1 MKKLLFLS
9 LLFVS
14 IALFGQPPVGNANK
28 GEEYGAGVSKT
39 KEAGAVSMAELSKI
53 LNERKEVQD
62 ITVKATVTDVCPKK
76 GCWITLDNP
85 DKTKVFVKMKDYAF
99 FLPTAIKGKTIL
111 LDGKAQL
118 KQTSVE
124 ELRHYAEDAK
134 KPQREIDKITTPVTE
149 IRLLAS
155 GIRVIQ

>member
-1 MKKLLFLS
+1 MKKLFFLS
-9 LLFVS
+9 LLFIGIAVS
-14 IALFGQPPVGNANK
+14 AQLPEGNANV
-28 GEEYGAGVSKT
+28 GDEYGAGVSQT
-39 KEAGAVSMAELSKI
+39 KAGTAVSMADLNKI

-99 FLPTAIKGKTIL
+99 FLPAAIKGKTIL

-124 ELRHYAEDAK
+124 ELKHYAEDAK
-134 KPQREIDKITTPVTE
+134 KPQSEIDKITKPVTE

-155 GIRVIQ
+155 GIRVAQ